1 MTAKEKISNLG
12 STSAAIKRAI
22 AELFKEKPQEIP
34 KIKPKVIINKMK
46 ELFADTKIDNSLKT
60 MVSILLKKAKFENN
74 CTTNIQLDLANP
86 QLNELTKLALRLIV
100 TAGGK
105 NNAILAIETASRL
118 IND

>member
-1 MTAKEKISNLG
+1 MTYKNKISDFG

-22 AELFKEKPQEIP
+22 AELFEEKPQEIA
-34 KIKPKVIINKMK
+34 KIKPKAIINKMK

-60 MVSILLKKAKFENN
+60 MISILLKKAKSEYS
-74 CTTNIQLDLANP
+74 CTTKINSDIANP

-105 NNAILAIETASRL
+105 NNAIIAIETASKL